1 MKILLLGA
9 TGRTGRHV
17 LSEALQIGYEVHALV
32 RDASKVEVDSIGLK
46 LFKGTPANRSDLRE
60 AIKGCNAV
68 ISTLNISRVSDFPWA
83 RLRTPVDF
91 LEKML
96 SDLIELMGEEQI
108 KRLILTS
115 AWGVGDSR
123 KEIPGWFRWFV
134 DYSNVGKAYS
144 QHEVQEQMLRA
155 SQLDWTAVRPVGL
168 VNRNKFKELVVSD
181 KGSPKPRLT
190 ISRRHTAKFLLDC
203 LEEEAYIKATPVISE
218 K

>member
-32 RDASKVEVDSIGLK
+32 RDTSKVKVDSIGLK
-46 LFKGTPANRSDLRE
+46 LFTGTPANRSDLSKALE
-60 AIKGCNAV
+60 GCDAV

-96 SDLIELMGEEQI
+96 GDLIELMGEEQI
-108 KRLILTS
+108 NRLVLTS

-144 QHEVQEQMLRA
+144 QHEIQEQMLRG
-155 SQLDWTAVRPVGL
+155 SSLDWTAVRPVGL
-168 VNRNKFKELVVSD
+168 VNRNKMKELVVSD
-181 KGSPKPRLT
+181 QGKPKPRLT
-190 ISRRHTAKFLLDC
+190 ISRRHTAKFMLDC
-203 LEEEAYIKATPVISE
+203 LEEESYVKATPVISE